1 MAPQPEHPSTVVG
14 REQEQSRPRY
24 DGFAWTLSQLHLPD
38 GPRII
43 DVGAGGFV
51 GQTTTRH
58 LVEIPRAEVTA
69 VEISAERAQ
78 RLAEAFGDRVNVICG
93 DFATV
98 ELQGSYDLVV
108 IDTDVLV
115 MPTAFQNWLNGR
127 VFRLLRPGG
136 YVIAINLSSWT
147 NATAPG
153 AAIHYG
159 VDDRRRL
166 QIGDFMHDFML
177 SYWGALEVTP
187 EVVRG
192 KFAADSGYEFVA
204 VKDKWPKKNII
215 SYVCLRK
222 RKWHSRLRQQLLDR

>member
-1 MAPQPEHPSTVVG
+1 
-14 REQEQSRPRY
+14 
-24 DGFAWTLSQLHLPD
+24 
-38 GPRII
+38 
-43 DVGAGGFV
+43 V

-98 ELQGSYDLVV
+98 ELQGRYDLVV

-115 MPTAFQNWLNGR
+115 MPTAFQNWLSGR
-127 VFRLLRPGG
+127 VFRLLRAGG

-166 QIGDFMHDFML
+166 KDGDFMHDFML
-177 SYWGALEVTP
+177 CYWGTLEVTP
-187 EVVRG
+187 EVVSG
-192 KFAADSGYEFVA
+192 KFAADSAYELVSI
-204 VKDKWPKKNII
+204 KDKWPKNNII
-215 SYVCLRK
+215 TYICLRK
-222 RKWHSRLRQQLLDR
+222 LGWPSRLRRRWVGR